1 MTHFDRTEGV
11 RVVISR
17 SVLTAIF
24 DECDRYGHVE
34 TGGRI
39 VGTYRSGRSLDVNV
53 TGMIDAGPQARR
65 AVTSFFQ
72 DGDYQEGVF
81 REIENQHPDIEHLG
95 TWHTH
100 HVNGF
105 PTLSGGD
112 IETYRRT
119 VNHPQHNLDFWYAL
133 LVTEKVAGPDRY
145 GVKHYLLKRHDDK
158 VYEIPPECVRVT
170 EEPVIWVPGFT
181 RREQPA
187 APASRSEQPDD
198 AKHSRQEWRALD
210 DRVLRQLFPNLRPFF
225 SEAAQCLL
233 WRGSIELLD
242 HSSADVVV
250 VESASEGKASYEAMV
265 PRKERD
271 RFPGAPGAQDET
283 PWLAV
288 RRLELHLNRLV
299 AGLGT

>member
-225 SEAAQCLL
+225 SEAAKCLL

-242 HSSADVVV
+242 HSSAD
-250 VESASEGKASYEAMV
+250 
-265 PRKERD
+265 
-271 RFPGAPGAQDET
+271 
-283 PWLAV
+283 
-288 RRLELHLNRLV
+288 
-299 AGLGT
+299 